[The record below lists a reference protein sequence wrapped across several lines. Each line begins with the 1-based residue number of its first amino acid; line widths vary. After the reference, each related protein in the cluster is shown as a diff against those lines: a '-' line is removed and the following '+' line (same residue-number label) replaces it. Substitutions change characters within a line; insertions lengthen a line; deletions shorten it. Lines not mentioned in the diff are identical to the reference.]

1 MSIYDMSTVFSDPID
16 TEYIKEGLHKAGL
29 PVCVVYKEET
39 GSTNEDA
46 RLLASGSDIPIL
58 VIANKQNKGR
68 GRRGRD
74 FYSPVGTGLYMSI
87 ALGNAKEL
95 IKTVK
100 MTAIAAVAVA
110 QAIDNAVFSGAETS
124 LIKWVNDIYVDE
136 RKVCGILSE
145 AFLSP
150 ENGKDGCMVVGI
162 GINVYEPAGG
172 FPGDINMKAGYLI
185 PAGQSVRK
193 GLRNKLVLEVIKQL
207 FYYMGLPEES
217 LAEYRRRSNLTGSY
231 VKVNSFVPGD
241 EDKECVKV
249 LGIDDEYG
257 LIVEHENGQKMTL
270 TSGEVSVVKVKS
282 TTKI

>member
-1 MSIYDMSTVFSDPID
+1 MSTDRVSTVYKDPID

-46 RLLASGSDIPIL
+46 RLLATGSDIPVL

-74 FYSPVGTGLYMSI
+74 FYSPAGTGLYMSI
-87 ALGNAKEL
+87 AMGNAKEL

-110 QAIDNAVFSGAETS
+110 KAIDNAVFSGTDTS
-124 LIKWVNDIYVDE
+124 LIKWVNDIYIDE

-150 ENGKDGCMVVGI
+150 ENGKDGLVVVGI
-162 GINVYEPAGG
+162 GINVYEPDGG

-185 PAGQSVRK
+185 PAGQRVRK
-193 GLRNKLVLEVIKQL
+193 GLRNALVLEVIKQL
-207 FYYMGLPEES
+207 FGYMDLPEES
-217 LAEYRRRSNLTGSY
+217 LAEYRSRSYLTGSY

-257 LIVEHENGQKMTL
+257 LIAEYENGQIKTL
-270 TSGEVSVVKVKS
+270 TSGEVSVGKS
-282 TTKI
+282 TTKS